1 MRPDST
7 TNSNL
12 QSQEGPDSPEA
23 CNEKLPAAS
32 KPQQLPMSEET
43 KSAREI
49 GGPAG
54 PEPTRYGDWQVNGR
68 CSDF

>member
-1 MRPDST
+1 MQPDAT
-7 TNSNL
+7 TNSN
-12 QSQEGPDSPEA
+12 SKSEVGPDNPETSR
-23 CNEKLPAAS
+23 EKLPAAS
-32 KPQQLPMSEET
+32 KSQQLPVSKNE